1 MVLMFLN
8 LFGMQEHVWRMI
20 NFYTG
25 AGIEKFVDVTGVLTV
40 LFKVTS
46 HEVYSRYNEQFDFA
60 KIEEGK

>member
-46 HEVYSRYNEQFDFA
+46 HEVYSRYNE
-60 KIEEGK
+60 